1 MEKIVGVELSH
12 RFAPIAVRERLA
24 LNKEQTRVAIQKLKR
39 HYKEVFIISTC
50 NRLSIYAYGKSHNEI
65 VDFFDSFGNYRQY
78 LSILPDTEIAIIN
91 LFSTA
96 AGLESQ
102 AVGEHQII
110 GQIKDALDIGREEQS
125 IGPVLDELIRQA
137 IHTGKRV
144 RMETNIGKFSA
155 SLATVGFELI
165 SHHGYNFGDST
176 FLVIGTGNMAN
187 LVATVLDRT
196 PIKKLYVASH
206 DKERAQE
213 MAKEWNGTAVEMQNI
228 HQALAEANIIVGGTQ
243 GEINL
248 LHEETMAESKCP
260 RAKFALETGGSKL
273 FIDFGVPRNFN
284 PDLKNHENISLYD
297 LDDIKKITYDGLLKR
312 YDEIP
317 LARKIVNQELEWFMV
332 WLKNRKVAPVIE
344 AYWSNLE
351 EMRDEELKWLI
362 PKMGDLSEHQKELLM
377 RFSHRLLRKISS
389 PTIDGIKNIAQ
400 NIHIQD
406 NPINTAK
413 QILDVN
419 NVDIFVPKRKIV
431 VGTRGSKLALTQTN
445 WVVEQLKALQPDYE
459 FETKII
465 KTSGDEG
472 NINVVGA
479 FTSALQR
486 AMLAN
491 EIDIAVHSYKD
502 IPTEEVNGLRV
513 IPITERED
521 FRDVLISKSGKKL
534 LDLPKGAVIGT
545 GSLRRTAQLKQFR
558 PDLEYKFIQGNV
570 DGRIQKME
578 AGEYDAIILAAAG
591 LRRLNMI
598 DYATEILDLN
608 VMLPAVGQGIL
619 GIETIDKE
627 GYVLDLV
634 KKLRH
639 EPTKYAADAE
649 RAFLIALGGGCN
661 LPIAAY
667 AKATNNNIE
676 IEGVFAS
683 EDGVHFS
690 RKTIKGKVEE
700 RRELA
705 RILALDLKKEI
716 DFKKKEQ
723 LSETTSKSC

>member
-1 MEKIVGVELSH
+1 
-12 RFAPIAVRERLA
+12 
-24 LNKEQTRVAIQKLKR
+24 
-39 HYKEVFIISTC
+39 
-50 NRLSIYAYGKSHNEI
+50 
-65 VDFFDSFGNYRQY
+65 
-78 LSILPDTEIAIIN
+78 
-91 LFSTA
+91 
-96 AGLESQ
+96 
-102 AVGEHQII
+102 
-110 GQIKDALDIGREEQS
+110 
-125 IGPVLDELIRQA
+125 
-137 IHTGKRV
+137 
-144 RMETNIGKFSA
+144 
-155 SLATVGFELI
+155 
-165 SHHGYNFGDST
+165 
-176 FLVIGTGNMAN
+176 
-187 LVATVLDRT
+187 
-196 PIKKLYVASH
+196 
-206 DKERAQE
+206 
-213 MAKEWNGTAVEMQNI
+213 
-228 HQALAEANIIVGGTQ
+228 
-243 GEINL
+243 
-248 LHEETMAESKCP
+248 
-260 RAKFALETGGSKL
+260 
-273 FIDFGVPRNFN
+273 
-284 PDLKNHENISLYD
+284 
-297 LDDIKKITYDGLLKR
+297 
-312 YDEIP
+312 
-317 LARKIVNQELEWFMV
+317 
-332 WLKNRKVAPVIE
+332 
-344 AYWSNLE
+344 
-351 EMRDEELKWLI
+351 
-362 PKMGDLSEHQKELLM
+362 
-377 RFSHRLLRKISS
+377 
-389 PTIDGIKNIAQ
+389 
-400 NIHIQD
+400 
-406 NPINTAK
+406 
-413 QILDVN
+413 
-419 NVDIFVPKRKIV
+419 VDIFVPKRKIV

-521 FRDVLISKSGKKL
+521 FRDALISKSGKKL

-545 GSLRRTAQLKQFR
+545 GSLRRTAQLKQLR

-578 AGEYDAIILAAAG
+578 AGEYDAVILAAAG

-598 DYATEILDLN
+598 DYATELLELD

-667 AKATNNNIE
+667 AKATNNDIE

-683 EDGVHFS
+683 EDGVYFS
-690 RKTIKGKVEE
+690 RKTIRGKVEE

-705 RILALDLKKEI
+705 RVLALDLKKEI
-716 DFKKKEQ
+716 DLKKKEQ
-723 LSETTSKSC
+723 LSELSTK

>member
-24 LNKEQTRVAIQKLKR
+24 LNKEQTRIAIQNLKK

-65 VDFFDSFGNYRQY
+65 VDFFDTFGNYRQY

-110 GQIKDALDIGREEQS
+110 GQIKDALDLGREEQS

-165 SHHGYNFGDST
+165 SHHGYNFADST

-206 DKERAQE
+206 DKGRAQE
-213 MAKEWNGTAVEMQNI
+213 MAKEWNGVAVEMQNI

-284 PDLKNHENISLYD
+284 PDLKNHDNISLYD

-351 EMRDEELKWLI
+351 EMRDEELRWLI

-377 RFSHRLLRKISS
+377 RFSHRLLRKIST
-389 PTIDGIKNIAQ
+389 PAIDGIKNIAQ
-400 NIHIQD
+400 NIHVKD

-445 WVVEQLKALQPDYE
+445 WVVEQLKNLQPDYE

-545 GSLRRTAQLKQFR
+545 GSLRRTAQLKQLR

-578 AGEYDAIILAAAG
+578 AGEYDAVILAAAG

-598 DYATEILDLN
+598 DYATEILELD

-667 AKATNNNIE
+667 AKATNNDIE

-683 EDGVHFS
+683 EDGVYFS

-705 RILALDLKKEI
+705 RVLALDLKKEI
-716 DFKKKEQ
+716 DLKKKEQ
-723 LSETTSKSC
+723 LSELSTK

>member
-1 MEKIVGVELSH
+1 MDKIVGVELSH
-12 RFAPIAVRERLA
+12 RFAPISVRERMA
-24 LNKEQTRVAIQKLKR
+24 LNKEQTRAAIQHLKNY
-39 HYKEVFIISTC
+39 YKEVFIISTC
-50 NRLSIYAYGKSHNEI
+50 NRLSMYAYGKSSNEL
-65 VDFFDSFGNYRQY
+65 VDFFNTYGNYRQY
-78 LSILPDTEIAIIN
+78 LSILPDSEIAVIN

-96 AGLESQ
+96 SGLESQ
-102 AVGEHQII
+102 AVGEHQIS
-110 GQIKDALDIGREEQS
+110 GQIKDALEIAREEQS

-137 IHTGKRV
+137 VHTGKRV
-144 RMETNIGKFSA
+144 RIETNIGKFSA

-165 SHHGYNFGDST
+165 ENHGFNMAEST

-187 LVATVLDRT
+187 LVTTILDRT
-196 PIKKLYVASH
+196 SIKKLYIASH
-206 DKERAQE
+206 DFVRAQE
-213 MAKEWNGTAVEMQNI
+213 MATEWNGVAVEMQNM
-228 HQALAEANIIVGGTQ
+228 HEALSEANIIIGGTQ

-260 RAKFALETGGSKL
+260 RANFALETGGSKL

-284 PDLKNHENISLYD
+284 PNLKSHKNISLFD

-317 LARKIVNQELEWFMV
+317 LARKIVSQELEWFMI
-332 WLKNRKVAPVIE
+332 WLKNRRVAPVIE

-351 EMRDEELKWLI
+351 IIRDEELKWLI
-362 PKMGDLSEHQKELLM
+362 PKMGEVTDHQKDLLM

-389 PTIDGIKNIAQ
+389 PTIDSIKNIAQ

-413 QILDVN
+413 QILDIN
-419 NVDIFVPKRKIV
+419 DVDIFVPKRKII

-445 WVVEQLKALQPDYE
+445 WVVEQLKNLQPDYE

-472 NINVVGA
+472 DISIVGA

-486 AMLAN
+486 AMLAG
-491 EIDIAVHSYKD
+491 EIDVAIHSYKD

-513 IPITERED
+513 IPITKRED
-521 FRDVLISKSGKKL
+521 YRDVFISKSGKKL
-534 LDLPKGAVIGT
+534 MDLPAGSTIGT
-545 GSLRRTAQLKQFR
+545 GSLRRSVQLMQIR
-558 PDLEYKFIQGNV
+558 PDLNYKFIQGNV
-570 DGRIQKME
+570 DGRIQKMN

-598 DYATEILDLN
+598 DCATEILEID

-619 GIETIDKE
+619 GLEIIDKE
-627 GYVLDLV
+627 GHVLDLV

-639 EPTKYAADAE
+639 EPTKFAADAE
-649 RAFLIALGGGCN
+649 RTVLIALGGGCN
-661 LPIAAY
+661 LPIAAF
-667 AKATNNNIE
+667 AEVNHDE
-676 IEGVFAS
+676 IKIQGVFAS
-683 EDGVHFS
+683 ESGDLFT
-690 RKTIKGKVEE
+690 RKTIIGKTED

-705 RILALDLKKEI
+705 RTLAIELKKEI
-716 DFKKKEQ
+716 DTKKKEQ
-723 LSETTSKSC
+723 ISESTVK

>member
-1 MEKIVGVELSH
+1 MDKIVGVELSH

-24 LNKEQTRVAIQKLKR
+24 LNKEQTRAAIQTLKK

-50 NRLSIYAYGKSHNEI
+50 NRLSIYAYGDSHNEI
-65 VDFFDSFGNYRQY
+65 VDFFDTFGNYRQY
-78 LSILPDTEIAIIN
+78 LSILPDSEIAIIN

-102 AVGEHQII
+102 AVGEHQIS

-137 IHTGKRV
+137 VHTGKRV
-144 RMETNIGKFSA
+144 RLETNIGKFSA

-165 SHHGYNFGDST
+165 EHHGYNIADST

-187 LVATVLDRT
+187 LVATILDRT
-196 PIKKLYVASH
+196 SIKKLYIASH
-206 DKERAQE
+206 DMDRAKE
-213 MAKEWNGTAVEMQNI
+213 MANEWNGTPVEMQNI
-228 HQALAEANIIVGGTQ
+228 HKALGEANIVVGGTQ

-260 RAKFALETGGSKL
+260 RANFALETGGNKL

-284 PDLKNHENISLYD
+284 PNLKDHNNISLYD

-317 LARKIVNQELEWFMV
+317 LARKIVNQELDWFMV
-332 WLKNRKVAPVIE
+332 WLKNRRVAPVIE

-351 EMRDEELKWLI
+351 DLRDEELKWLI
-362 PKMGDLSEHQKELLM
+362 PKMGDLSDHQKELLM
-377 RFSHRLLRKISS
+377 RFSHRLLRRISS

-400 NIHIQD
+400 NIHLQD

-419 NVDIFVPKRKIV
+419 NVDIFVPKRKII

-445 WVVEQLKALQPDYE
+445 WVVDQLKAIQPDYE

-465 KTSGDEG
+465 RTSGDDG
-472 NINVVGA
+472 NIDVVGA

-486 AMLAN
+486 SMLAG
-491 EIDIAVHSYKD
+491 EIDIAIHSYKD

-521 FRDVLISKSGKKL
+521 CRDVFISKTGKKL
-534 LDLPKGAVIGT
+534 KELPAGATIGT
-545 GSLRRTAQLKQFR
+545 GSLRRSAQLKQIR
-558 PDLEYKFIQGNV
+558 SDLNYKFIQGNV

-578 AGEYDAIILAAAG
+578 SGEYDAIILAAAG

-598 DYATEILDLN
+598 DYATELLDIDI
-608 VMLPAVGQGIL
+608 MLPAVGQGIL

-667 AKATNNNIE
+667 AQATTTDIK
-676 IEGVFAS
+676 IQGVFAT
-683 EDGVHFS
+683 EDGEYFA
-690 RKTIKGKVEE
+690 RKTINGKVED

-705 RILALDLKKEI
+705 RSLALDLKKEI
-716 DFKKKEQ
+716 DLKKKEQ

>member
-1 MEKIVGVELSH
+1 MDKIVGVEISH
-12 RFAPIAVRERLA
+12 RFAPISVRERLA
-24 LNKEQTRVAIQKLKR
+24 LNKEQTRAAIQNLKL

-50 NRLSIYAYGKSHNEI
+50 NRLSIYAYGNSHNEI

-78 LSILPDTEIAIIN
+78 LSILPDSEIAIIN

-102 AVGEHQII
+102 AVGEHQIS

-144 RMETNIGKFSA
+144 RLETNIGKFSA

-165 SHHGYNFGDST
+165 EHHGYDIAEST

-187 LVATVLDRT
+187 LVATILDRT
-196 PIKKLYVASH
+196 SIKKLYIASH
-206 DKERAQE
+206 DKERAKE
-213 MAKEWNGTAVEMQNI
+213 MANEWNGTPVEMQNI
-228 HQALAEANIIVGGTQ
+228 HKALGEANIVIGGTQ

-260 RAKFALETGGSKL
+260 RANFALETGGNKL

-284 PDLKNHENISLYD
+284 PSLKEHKNISLYD

-317 LARKIVNQELEWFMV
+317 LARKIVNQELDWFMV

-351 EMRDEELKWLI
+351 ELRDEELKWLI
-362 PKMGDLSEHQKELLM
+362 PKMGDLTSHQKELLM

-400 NIHIQD
+400 NIHVKD

-413 QILDVN
+413 QILDVH
-419 NVDIFVPKRKIV
+419 NVDIFVPKRKII

-445 WVVEQLKALQPDYE
+445 WVVDQLKAIQPDYE

-465 KTSGDEG
+465 RTSGDDG
-472 NINVVGA
+472 NIDVVGA

-486 AMLAN
+486 SMLAG
-491 EIDIAVHSYKD
+491 EIDIAIHSYKD

-513 IPITERED
+513 IPITKRED
-521 FRDVLISKSGKKL
+521 CRDVFISKSGKKL
-534 LDLPKGAVIGT
+534 LELPSGSTIGT
-545 GSLRRTAQLKQFR
+545 GSLRRSVQLKQIR
-558 PDLEYKFIQGNV
+558 PDLNYKFIQGNV

-578 AGEYDAIILAAAG
+578 SGEYDAIILAAAG
-591 LRRLNMI
+591 LNRLNMM
-598 DYATEILDLN
+598 DYATEILDTN
-608 VMLPAVGQGIL
+608 IMLPAVGQGIL
-619 GIETIDKE
+619 GIEIIDKE

-667 AKATNNNIE
+667 AIANDNKIE
-676 IEGVFAS
+676 IHGVFAT
-683 EDGVHFS
+683 ENGNCFS
-690 RKTIKGKVEE
+690 RKSIIGDVNE
-700 RRELA
+700 RKELS
-705 RILALDLKKEI
+705 RNLALDLKKEI
-716 DFKKKEQ
+716 DLKKKE
-723 LSETTSKSC
+723 LVSETTSSSN

>member
-12 RFAPIAVRERLA
+12 RFAPISVRERLA
-24 LNKEQTRVAIQKLKR
+24 LNKEQTRVAIQHLKH

-65 VDFFDSFGNYRQY
+65 VDFFDTFGNYRQY
-78 LSILPDTEIAIIN
+78 LSILPDSEISIIN

-102 AVGEHQII
+102 AVGEHQIS
-110 GQIKDALDIGREEQS
+110 GQIKDALEIGREEQS

-144 RMETNIGKFSA
+144 RLETNIGKFSA

-165 SHHGYNFGDST
+165 SHHGFNFSDST
-176 FLVIGTGNMAN
+176 FLIIGTGNMAN
-187 LVATVLDRT
+187 LVATILDRT

-206 DKERAQE
+206 DMDRAQE
-213 MAKEWNGTAVEMQNI
+213 MAKEWNGIAVEMQNI

-260 RAKFALETGGSKL
+260 RAKFALEAGGSKL

-284 PDLKNHENISLYD
+284 PDLKNHDNISLYD

-317 LARKIVNQELEWFMV
+317 MARKIVNQELEWFMV
-332 WLKNRKVAPVIE
+332 WLKNRKVAPMIE

-389 PTIDGIKNIAQ
+389 PAIDGIKNIAQ
-400 NIHIQD
+400 NIHLQD

-445 WVVEQLKALQPDYE
+445 WVVEQLKAIQPDYE

-534 LDLPKGAVIGT
+534 VDLPKGAVIGT
-545 GSLRRTAQLKQFR
+545 GSLRRTAQLKQLR

-578 AGEYDAIILAAAG
+578 AGEYDAVILAAAG

-598 DYATEILDLN
+598 DYATEILDLD

-639 EPTKYAADAE
+639 EPTKFAADAE

-667 AKATNNNIE
+667 AKATNDDIE

-683 EDGVHFS
+683 EDGVYFS
-690 RKTIKGKVEE
+690 RKSIKGKVEE

-723 LSETTSKSC
+723 LSELSTK

>member
-1 MEKIVGVELSH
+1 MDKIVGVELSH

-24 LNKEQTRVAIQKLKR
+24 LNKEQTRAAVQNLKK

-50 NRLSIYAYGKSHNEI
+50 NRLSIYAYGSSHNEI
-65 VDFFDSFGNYRQY
+65 VEFFDTFGNYRQY
-78 LSILPDTEIAIIN
+78 LSILPDSEIAIIN

-102 AVGEHQII
+102 AVGEHQIS
-110 GQIKDALDIGREEQS
+110 GQIKDALDIGREEHVV
-125 IGPVLDELIRQA
+125 GPVLDELIRQA
-137 IHTGKRV
+137 VHTGKRV

-165 SHHGYNFGDST
+165 ERHGYNFDEST
-176 FLVIGTGNMAN
+176 FLLIGTGNMAN
-187 LVATVLDRT
+187 LVATILDRAT
-196 PIKKLYVASH
+196 IKKLYIASH
-206 DKERAQE
+206 DLERAQE
-213 MAKEWNGTAVEMQNI
+213 MATEWNGIAIDMQNI
-228 HQALAEANIIVGGTQ
+228 HQALSEANIVVGGTQ

-260 RAKFALETGGSKL
+260 RANFALESGGSKL
-273 FIDFGVPRNFN
+273 FLDFGVPRNFN
-284 PDLKNHENISLYD
+284 PNLKDHKNISLYD

-317 LARKIVNQELEWFMV
+317 LARKIVNQELDWFMV
-332 WLKNRKVAPVIE
+332 WLKNRRVAPVIE

-351 EMRDEELKWLI
+351 ELRDEEIKWLL
-362 PKMGDLSEHQKELLM
+362 PKMGDISEHQKELLM

-400 NIHIQD
+400 NIHLQD

-419 NVDIFVPKRKIV
+419 NVDIFVPKRKII
-431 VGTRGSKLALTQTN
+431 VGTRGSKLALTQSN
-445 WVVEQLKALQPDYE
+445 WVVEQLKAIQPDYE

-465 KTSGDEG
+465 RTSGDDG
-472 NINVVGA
+472 NIDVVGA

-486 AMLAN
+486 SMLAG
-491 EIDIAVHSYKD
+491 EIDIAIHSYKD

-521 FRDVLISKSGKKL
+521 CRDVFISKTGKKL
-534 LDLPKGAVIGT
+534 KDLPAGATIGT
-545 GSLRRTAQLKQFR
+545 GSLRRSAQLKQIR
-558 PDLEYKFIQGNV
+558 PDLNYKFIQGNV

-578 AGEYDAIILAAAG
+578 SGEYDAIILAAAG

-598 DYATEILDLN
+598 DYATELLDIDI
-608 VMLPAVGQGIL
+608 MLPAVGQGIL

-627 GYVLDLV
+627 GYVLDLI

-639 EPTKYAADAE
+639 EPTKNAADAE

-667 AKATNNNIE
+667 AQATKTDIT
-676 IEGVFAS
+676 IQGVFAT
-683 EDGVHFS
+683 EDGKYFA
-690 RKTIKGKVEE
+690 RKKITGKVED

-705 RILALDLKKEI
+705 RSLALDLKKEI
-716 DFKKKEQ
+716 ELKKRNN
-723 LSETTSKSC
+723 

>member
-24 LNKEQTRVAIQKLKR
+24 LNKEQTRVAIQKLKQ

-65 VDFFDSFGNYRQY
+65 VDFFDTFGNYRQY

-110 GQIKDALDIGREEQS
+110 GQIKDALDLGREEQS

-165 SHHGYNFGDST
+165 SHHGYNFADST

-206 DKERAQE
+206 DKGRAQE

-284 PDLKNHENISLYD
+284 PDLKNHDNISLYD

-545 GSLRRTAQLKQFR
+545 GSLRRTAQLKQLR

-578 AGEYDAIILAAAG
+578 AGEYDAVILAAAG

-598 DYATEILDLN
+598 DYATEILELN

-667 AKATNNNIE
+667 AKATNNDIE

-683 EDGVHFS
+683 EDGVYFS
-690 RKTIKGKVEE
+690 RKTIRGKVEE

-705 RILALDLKKEI
+705 RVLALDLKKEI
-716 DFKKKEQ
+716 DLKKKEQ
-723 LSETTSKSC
+723 LSELSTK